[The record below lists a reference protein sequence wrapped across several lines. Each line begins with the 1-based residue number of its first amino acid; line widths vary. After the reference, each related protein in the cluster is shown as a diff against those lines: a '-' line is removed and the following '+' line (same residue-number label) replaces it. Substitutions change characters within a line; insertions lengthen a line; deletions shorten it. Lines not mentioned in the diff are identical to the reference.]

1 MRGRRG
7 LTVLIVML
15 ATLSGCS
22 FNNDYVVK
30 TELSSLFGAKTG
42 CIKVEKK
49 IPVPDDITVHEE
61 VITVPGLTEE
71 FELVFTADNH
81 ISLCDDRDPS
91 VAEKARERYEYFK
104 CFDGSHADESF
115 ESVIKYVESEE
126 PNLFVL
132 GGDVVDSAMYAG
144 IEFVSGKL
152 SELETPYLYGIGN
165 HDFEYGSEY
174 YTSVAFSEYLPRL
187 SQISD
192 ISNGVRSIEFDEVVV
207 LIADDY
213 CNKVTPAA
221 LAELQRVCSL
231 GKTVIVSV
239 HVPIEPGVGDSLWEM
254 SKAIWGQGADARS
267 RVLLGS
273 NSCTPDETTQA
284 FIDEILRADSP
295 VKAVLAGHVH
305 FYHKDMLNDRVTQ
318 FVAGPGFNKE
328 VTKLILKPENIQK

>member
-7 LTVLIVML
+7 LIALIAML
-15 ATLSGCS
+15 ATVSGCG

-30 TELSSLFGAKTG
+30 TDLSSKLGAKTG
-42 CIKVEKK
+42 AIKVEKT
-49 IPVPDDITVHEE
+49 IPAPDDITVHEE
-61 VITVPGLTEE
+61 VITIPGLTEE
-71 FELVFTADNH
+71 FEIVFTADNH
-81 ISLCDDRDPS
+81 ISLCDDRDS
-91 VAEKARERYEYFK
+91 AVLEKAAKRYEYFK
-104 CFDGSHADESF
+104 SFDDSYADESF
-115 ESVIKYVESEE
+115 ETVIKYVESEN
-126 PNLFVL
+126 PDLFVL

-144 IEFVSGKL
+144 IEFVSGELSKL
-152 SELETPYLYGIGN
+152 EVPYLYGIGN
-165 HDFEYGSEY
+165 HDFEYGDEY
-174 YTSVAFSEYLPRL
+174 YSATAFSEYLPRL

-221 LAELQRVCSL
+221 LAELQRVCAL

-239 HVPIEPGVGDSLWEM
+239 HVPIEPGLGDSLWEM

-284 FIDEILRADSP
+284 FIDEILKADSP

-305 FYHKDMLNDRVTQ
+305 FYHKDMLNDKVVQ